1 MLSSLDVDAIDPNF
15 TPPTRPPSALSTTS
29 DTSYFAL
36 YEEPAAEQPVDEKN
50 PPAEYLPRRI
60 VVETIRRHGWA
71 CLLCGRKDDLAVV
84 RAVLQHG
91 HGGDQHENGGHDPIA
106 WLKSLGLLAPTYD
119 RDDWTNLMTLCG
131 PHARAYED
139 GVWRWVPGAKF
150 RSQMAGA
157 VSSRHVSASENFED
171 EDGDVTMS
179 DITVEEFTKE
189 ITKSPCEATD
199 EWGEGVAVTA
209 ETLVDDGIS
218 GNTKNPEIHFKPMEL
233 PQFDVLVFRPE
244 AMPSVQNPPAN
255 PPAAVWCEWRN
266 LTLNP
271 YIAFASSLS
280 VIKNGGPLSRE
291 DSSLLRQ
298 VFDECLGIQSTWDV
312 GFL

>member
-1 MLSSLDVDAIDPNF
+1 MPSSLDIDALDPNF
-15 TPPTRPPSALSTTS
+15 APPTRPPSALSTAS

-91 HGGDQHENGGHDPIA
+91 RPQHQHQHENENGIGDGDGGQDPIA
-106 WLKSLGLLAPTYD
+106 WLKSLGLLAPTYE

-139 GVWRWVPGAKF
+139 GVWRWVPGAKL
-150 RSQMAGA
+150 RGEMASA
-157 VSSRHVSASENFED
+157 VPLRNGTASENSED

-179 DITVEEFTKE
+179 DITVEELNKGYVESLSKTIPE
-189 ITKSPCEATD
+189 SE
-199 EWGEGVAVTA
+199 EGLGVPA

-233 PQFDVLVFRPE
+233 PHFDIVVFRPE
-244 AMPSVQNPPAN
+244 AMSPVQNMPAN
-255 PPAAVWCEWRN
+255 PSTTVWRDWRK

-271 YIAFASSLS
+271 YIAYASSLS
-280 VIKNGGPLSRE
+280 IIGS
-291 DSSLLRQ
+291 DSS
-298 VFDECLGIQSTWDV
+298 WDV
-312 GFL
+312 GTL